1 MNVYLDYNATT
12 PVDPA
17 VVEAML
23 PFLRENFGNA
33 GSVHTPGQR
42 ARAAVDAAR
51 ASAAALIGAQPKE
64 IVFTSGGTEADNLAI
79 FGTIAAVEK
88 GDGITRHVSQAGSA
102 MNARNGENTSS
113 RKSAGSANDAA
124 RAKSAGGA
132 SAAAAGKPRKHV
144 ITSAIDHHAVLHACE
159 ELERRGID
167 VTYIPVSHARE
178 SQGLVDPEDVRRAIR
193 PETVLITIMHANNE
207 LGVIQPIEEIGRI
220 AREAGVRFHCDA
232 VQSAGKVPLD
242 VNRLGVD
249 LLSISAHK
257 FCGPKGVGALYVREG
272 TALEPL
278 VRGGHAER
286 DRRPGTEN
294 VPGIVAIGKAAEL
307 SRKLLVEEM
316 TRIGALRD
324 RLEAALLERIPRAHV
339 NGDRKHRVPNTLNLT
354 FSGAGGEAMM
364 ISLDL
369 QGIACSTGAACSS
382 GSTEPSHVLIAA
394 GLSYDD
400 ARSSLRLSL
409 GRPTTE
415 AEIEYA
421 IEKIPAVVERLRAL
435 SPREQNFPASVASAR

>member
-23 PFLRENFGNA
+23 PFLKENFGNA

-51 ASAAALIGAQPKE
+51 ASVAALIGAQPKE

-79 FGTIAAVEK
+79 FGSIA
-88 GDGITRHVSQAGSA
+88 SF
-102 MNARNGENTSS
+102 AR
-113 RKSAGSANDAA
+113 
-124 RAKSAGGA
+124 SAGGA
-132 SAAAAGKPRKHV
+132 KNASAKDTNSAKNAGSGRAASAAKYASGAESASGTSAGGGAAAEKARKHV

-193 PETVLITIMHANNE
+193 TETVLITIMHANNE

-257 FCGPKGVGALYVREG
+257 FYGPKGVGALYVREG

-307 SRKLLVEEM
+307 SRKLLAEEM

-324 RLEAALLERIPRAHV
+324 RLEAALLERIPRASV
-339 NGDRKHRVPNTLNLT
+339 NGDRRHRVPNTLNLT
-354 FSGAGGEAMM
+354 FAGAGGEAMV

-409 GRPTTE
+409 GRPTTA
-415 AEIEYA
+415 AEIDYA

-435 SPREQNFPASVASAR
+435 SPREQNSPASVASAR